1 MANSKSWQVFSAKIR
16 SLKQILQLTDL
27 SLTLAQKHCMSNKGN
42 GLTIAETLQGGLI
55 HHRQLNTP
63 NNVND
68 IKRTFVTNRNSI
80 NQQAIVDLYRAFS
93 FYIKSVISELAKQ
106 DPMGLQKLLS
116 DKSDR
121 QISYPEIIKLGSYE
135 SVIDEMA
142 NKIFRSLE
150 RLRSTTDML
159 DKLIT
164 ITHISI
170 EEESKEDALLYLELR
185 HLIIHNYG
193 KVDEKFLEKNNK
205 GLVKVSGKKIIFNYA
220 LSNKA
225 LNIVYALCKQIDD
238 ELIRLNL
245 IIL

>member
-1 MANSKSWQVFSAKIR
+1 M
-16 SLKQILQLTDL
+16 
-27 SLTLAQKHCMSNKGN
+27 
-42 GLTIAETLQGGLI
+42 
-55 HHRQLNTP
+55 
-63 NNVND
+63 
-68 IKRTFVTNRNSI
+68 
-80 NQQAIVDLYRAFS
+80 
-93 FYIKSVISELAKQ
+93 AKQ

-225 LNIVYALCKQIDD
+225 LNFVYALCKQIDD